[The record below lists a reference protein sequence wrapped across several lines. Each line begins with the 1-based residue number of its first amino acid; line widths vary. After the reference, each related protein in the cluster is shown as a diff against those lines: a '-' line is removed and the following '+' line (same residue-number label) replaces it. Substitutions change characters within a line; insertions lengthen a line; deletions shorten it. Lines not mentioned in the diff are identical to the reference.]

1 MDDTIVC
8 GCTEEEYDRRL
19 NAVLTRI
26 EESGLKLNKAKNN
39 FKQKEVKCCGH
50 TISADGV
57 RPDPDKVKAITEM
70 PPPTSVTQLRTVCDT
85 LNYLSKF
92 VPNMAAMLRPVTGLM
107 KDCAWS
113 WGSA

>member
-57 RPDPDKVKAITEM
+57 RPDTDKVKAIT
-70 PPPTSVTQLRTVCDT
+70 
-85 LNYLSKF
+85 
-92 VPNMAAMLRPVTGLM
+92 
-107 KDCAWS
+107 
-113 WGSA
+113 